1 MDINR
6 IKAVGFGVTY
16 PMGNFKELSFTR
28 RPLTSTDIL
37 IDVLY
42 AGICHS
48 DIHMARG
55 EWGKWH
61 ENADFRLLS
70 RRDSNFGKVGT
81 TQIGNATPR
90 YELKLATPGLY
101 SPRIAKPGDVGS
113 RLGIYLEEHANPL
126 YTGERRYMWKKMVAN
141 LTI

>member
-55 EWGKWH
+55 DIYVEKNGGKL
-61 ENADFRLLS
+61 N
-70 RRDSNFGKVGT
+70 
-81 TQIGNATPR
+81 
-90 YELKLATPGLY
+90 
-101 SPRIAKPGDVGS
+101 
-113 RLGIYLEEHANPL
+113 YLNCF
-126 YTGERRYMWKKMVAN
+126 K
-141 LTI
+141 